1 MMTYILIGLVLLFVV
16 VPIISILPNE
26 EQRALMKM
34 RKIAM
39 GRGIG
44 VELTTIPDHAAQVGK
59 RVSGSGRPMR
69 PVLKVAAYRRYRK
82 RPQSRHD
89 LPAISWS
96 VFKGPKGDDALPGN
110 WQWQEQPA
118 VQNSRS
124 MKLFLAEKLE
134 HLPESVVSV
143 TEKNRAVSVHWVESG
158 DTSQAEIIFSFLD
171 DCINWPDG

>member
-26 EQRALMKM
+26 EQRALMKV
-34 RKIAM
+34 RKTAM
-39 GRGIG
+39 SRGIG
-44 VELTTIPDHAAQVGK
+44 VELTTIPDHAAQAEK
-59 RVSGSGRPMR
+59 RVSGSGRPMT

-96 VFKGPKGDDALPGN
+96 VLKADEGDDALPGK
-110 WQWQEQPA
+110 WKWQEQPA
-118 VQNSRS
+118 LQNAQSL
-124 MKLFLAEKLE
+124 KLFLAEKLE

-143 TEKNRAVSVHWVESG
+143 TEKNRAISVNWVESA
-158 DTSQAEIIFSFLD
+158 DTSQSEIIFSFLD
-171 DCINWPDG
+171 DCINWPDS